1 MNTQAM
7 LDPKSWAEQTFGGV
21 QLHDR
26 RRTRRTVQAASS
38 LAENPL
44 GSLPTQMHSWKETK
58 ALYRLL
64 DEPDVTFSALM
75 HPHFQQTRQQ
85 ANASAV
91 VLLVQD
97 TTDIDLS
104 HRRKISGVGQIGNER
119 GRGFFV
125 QTVLAVRPQ
134 SREVLGCMAQEP
146 FVRIPA
152 PDGEQRYQRRKREER
167 ESDVWI
173 RQVHAIGTPAAG
185 SMWVHVGDRGA
196 DMFPFFQ
203 ACQATQTHF
212 LVRAAQNRRVQE
224 SEDEINYSLMRA
236 RSWPSQASR
245 PFEVPARHG
254 RQARSTQ
261 LQLSF
266 GQMTLLPPRNE
277 PRASKEPLTVWV
289 MRVWEE
295 QAPEGEEPLEWILL
309 TSVPTT
315 TLEEAWERVDWYRHR
330 WLVEDYHQ
338 CLKSGCRIEERQLQS
353 VDGLIRLLGLLSP
366 LAVRLVQIRAYA
378 REEPERPAHEVI
390 EPLML
395 AMLAEH
401 AGLLPATITLGTFW
415 TEVARLGGYLARS
428 HDGPPGWRTIW
439 KGWLSLQTLASGR
452 SSCSSPPFV
461 NCG

>member
-1 MNTQAM
+1 MNTQVL
-7 LDPKSWAEQTFGGV
+7 LDPKSWAERTFGGV
-21 QLHDR
+21 QLHDM
-26 RRTRRTVQAASS
+26 RRTRRAVKAAGN

-44 GSLPTQMHSWKETK
+44 GSLPAQMHTWKETK

-64 DEPDVTFSALM
+64 DEPDVTFAALM
-75 HPHFQQTRQQ
+75 QPHLQQTREQ
-85 ANASAV
+85 ALSSPVA
-91 VLLVQD
+91 LLVQD

-134 SREVLGCMAQEP
+134 TREVLGCMAQEP

-152 PDGEQRYQRRKREER
+152 PDGEQRYQRRKRDER
-167 ESDVWI
+167 ETDVWM
-173 RQVHAIGTPAAG
+173 RQVQAIGTPESG
-185 SMWVHVGDRGA
+185 SLWVHVGDRGA

-203 ACQATQTHF
+203 ACRSTQTHF

-224 SEDEINYSLMRA
+224 SEEEISYSLTQA

-261 LQLSF
+261 LQLAF
-266 GQMTLLPPRNE
+266 GQLTLLPPRNA
-277 PRASKEPLTVWV
+277 PRAGQDPMPVWV
-289 MRVWEE
+289 IRVWEE

-315 TLEEAWERVDWYRHR
+315 TLEQAWERVDWYQCR

-338 CLKSGCRIEERQLQS
+338 CLKSGCRIEERQLQT
-353 VDGLIRLLGLLSP
+353 VDGLMRLLGLLSP
-366 LAVRLVQIRAYA
+366 LAVRLLQVRALA
-378 REEPERPAHEVI
+378 REDPERSAHEVI

-395 AMLAEH
+395 AVLAQRC
-401 AGLLPATITLGTFW
+401 GRSPASMTVGTFW

-439 KGWLSLQTLASGR
+439 KGWLSLQTLLEGAHLAFHLR
-452 SSCSSPPFV
+452 L
-461 NCG
+461 